1 MFPYAQL
8 SCIGYNNLQIQKY
21 SIYIKIT
28 LDFFSE
34 LRPRNNPVD
43 EPASITGMTDQVQNN
58 ITVIKSN
65 QYDGSNKMLFKGK

>member
-1 MFPYAQL
+1 ML
-8 SCIGYNNLQIQKY
+8 NCHIGYNDLQIQN
-21 SIYIKIT
+21 IYIKDYST

-43 EPASITGMTDQVQNN
+43 EPASITGMTDQVQNH

>member
-1 MFPYAQL
+1 ML
-8 SCIGYNNLQIQKY
+8 NCHIGYNDLQIQN
-21 SIYIKIT
+21 IYIKDYST

-34 LRPRNNPVD
+34 LRPRNNSVD

-58 ITVIKSN
+58 IKSN

>member
-1 MFPYAQL
+1 ML
-8 SCIGYNNLQIQKY
+8 NCHIGYNDLQIQN
-21 SIYIKIT
+21 IYIKDYST

-34 LRPRNNPVD
+34 LRPRNNSVD
-43 EPASITGMTDQVQNN
+43 EPASITGMTDQVQNH

>member
-1 MFPYAQL
+1 ML
-8 SCIGYNNLQIQKY
+8 NCHIGYNDLQIQN
-21 SIYIKIT
+21 IYIKDYST

-34 LRPRNNPVD
+34 LRPRNNSVN

>member
-8 SCIGYNNLQIQKY
+8 SRIGYNNLQIQKY

-58 ITVIKSN
+58 IKSN